1 MKLKSK
7 VEVMNLPF
15 LISAVYGSI
24 VFIDIGWFSAGPNE
38 PHRLSLPNKLWLRA
52 TVQCIACVCYDSQI
66 PL

>member
-24 VFIDIGWFSAGPNE
+24 VVMDIGFQQALMNP
-38 PHRLSLPNKLWLRA
+38 K
-52 TVQCIACVCYDSQI
+52 D
-66 PL
+66 

>member
-15 LISAVYGSI
+15 LITAVYGSI

-38 PHRLSLPNKLWLRA
+38 TKLA
-52 TVQCIACVCYDSQI
+52 KQIMVEGNDPMYCMCV
-66 PL
+66 L